1 MIRSSAATDS
11 PRNPLEETTS
21 RSLTRVAVDLLHPAV
36 ARSGPG
42 LADGLQAQL
51 DAAARLQVFQREA
64 APVLPEA
71 DLLQHAAA
79 TTGGVQVEGG
89 EQEQGSA
96 VVLRTHPR
104 HRDTAAVPRR
114 DPEEP
119 GLPGTWGGDRPDVL
133 L

>member
-71 DLLQHAAA
+71 DLLQHAQNPQLVALLD
-79 TTGGVQVEGG
+79 TYETP
-89 EQEQGSA
+89 SSLIL
-96 VVLRTHPR
+96 VL
-104 HRDTAAVPRR
+104 
-114 DPEEP
+114 E
-119 GLPGTWGGDRPDVL
+119 L
-133 L
+133 